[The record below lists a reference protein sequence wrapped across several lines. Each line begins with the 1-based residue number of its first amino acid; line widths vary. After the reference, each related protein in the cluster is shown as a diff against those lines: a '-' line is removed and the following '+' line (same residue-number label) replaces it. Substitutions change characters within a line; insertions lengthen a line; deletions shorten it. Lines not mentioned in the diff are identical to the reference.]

1 MGMSQKRIVGGNCDT
16 PGCGVYCAKSID
28 WSEEMNIKWYN
39 EIAKGIRVFFI
50 CLQSAAVYLNT
61 YSLSKNW
68 QK

>member
-1 MGMSQKRIVGGNCDT
+1 MKQIEQV
-16 PGCGVYCAKSID
+16 
-28 WSEEMNIKWYN
+28 NINNLWYN
-39 EIAKGIRVFFI
+39 YFAKGIQVFFI